1 MKHSYK
7 VAICAPVHIQ
17 VSDEWIQAV
26 DSLGVDVII
35 VDDSDGKVRLPA
47 HWNVYDYK
55 RQKEILGDK
64 YEYWQKFQ
72 HSSASKNIGHYVA
85 YCLGYDIIMGIDSDC
100 IPGADFVSQHI
111 ENLESVSYGWENPLH
126 GTGWYSRGFPFSKRK
141 LKTAFSLGLWSNE
154 LDLYGTDRVHHPELD
169 PKLLPEAQQ
178 KVAQT
183 YIPLSGMNW
192 ATWRENIPDLLFL
205 PNHNQR
211 VPDVSNQSP
220 YILEKYRRHDDIWG
234 GYIFQKKMLARNE
247 RLVYGLPIV
256 YHDTVVVPE
265 EDAEEEIG
273 MIRDEDDYFA
283 WVDAGMPLVHNS
295 IKWDWVLESLAF
307 WKSLYA

>member
-17 VSDEWIQAV
+17 VSGEWIQAV

-100 IPGADFVSQHI
+100 IPGAKFVSQHI
-111 ENLESVSYGWENPLH
+111 KNLESVSYGWENPLH

-154 LDLYGTDRVHHPELD
+154 LDLYGTDRIKHPELN
-169 PKLLPEAQQ
+169 PKELKFSFQE
-178 KVAQT
+178 VAQT

-205 PNHNQR
+205 PNHA
-211 VPDVSNQSP
+211 D
-220 YILEKYRRHDDIWG
+220 YRRHDDIWG

-273 MIRDEDDYFA
+273 MIRDEDAFFA
-283 WVDAGMPLVHNS
+283 SVDSGELWPWVQEAQD
-295 IKWDWVLESLAF
+295 F